1 MAGRKKQTF
10 EQAMA
15 RLEEIVGQLERGDAP
30 LEESMVLFEE
40 GTRLSALLH
49 EMLENAEQKIT
60 ILTQDKDSSLEEKP
74 LDAEGDAT

>member
-49 EMLENAEQKIT
+49 GMLENAEQKIT

>member
-10 EQAMA
+10 EQTMA
-15 RLEEIVGQLERGDAP
+15 RLEEIVGLLERGDAP

-49 EMLENAEQKIT
+49 GMLENAEQKIT
-60 ILTQDKDSSLEEKP
+60 ILTQDKDGSLEEKP
-74 LDAEGDAT
+74 LDVEGDAT

>member
-10 EQAMA
+10 EQAMT
-15 RLEEIVGQLERGDAP
+15 RLEEIVGRLERGDAP

-49 EMLENAEQKIT
+49 GMLENAEQKIT

-74 LDAEGDAT
+74 LDAEGNAT

>member
-49 EMLENAEQKIT
+49 GMLENAEQKIT

-74 LDAEGDAT
+74 LDAEGNAT

>member
-10 EQAMA
+10 EQTMA
-15 RLEEIVGQLERGDAP
+15 RLEEIVGLLERGDAP

-49 EMLENAEQKIT
+49 GMLENAEQKIT
-60 ILTQDKDSSLEEKP
+60 IFNP
-74 LDAEGDAT
+74 R